1 MQQDIRW
8 KQRFDK
14 YKQALHL
21 LESAVL
27 EYADTEIDIIK
38 EGIIQRFE
46 FTHELAWKVMQDY
59 LKAQGEVDV
68 FGSKIATRLA
78 FNRELINQGEIWLD
92 MIETRNIT
100 VHTYDEKILNEQ
112 FQKVVNN
119 YLPLFLQF
127 QQRLEKLCQISD

>member
-14 YKQALHL
+14 YKQALHQ

-27 EYADTEIDIIK
+27 EYANTEIDIIK

-112 FQKVVNN
+112 FHKVVNN

>member
-14 YKQALHL
+14 YKQALHQ

-92 MIETRNIT
+92 MIETRNII

-112 FQKVVNN
+112 FHKVVNN

>member
-14 YKQALHL
+14 YKQALHQ

-112 FQKVVNN
+112 FNKVVNN